1 MQGGNEKFSYIL
13 RTVAGAYL
21 CYLSYSILRAVMNG
35 ETGGH
40 SVLVSVCAVAFIII
54 GVILMVW
61 GVRGMKMVSKQQ
73 AEEAAQAEEVQE
85 EETVETLEEQTAEAL
100 EDSAAENQEEQTAQD
115 GEKPNNHLC
124 VFVIKSRSGITGNS
138 YVLRLYYLL
147 CIFLSEKAVLTIE
160 LHIRSVPDLGIRV
173 EHPCMCL
180 VVDTCFYPR
189 IAVDMADSPGVA
201 QCIAGACNHWMRFFC
216 DDSKSVVADLH
227 NIAVYPSGAVA
238 LRFCRNGRS
247 ILPVADASEADSL
260 TSVRAGSQLL
270 RAPCWST
277 ERFHSQSRFLHFFLL
292 FPEFIHTACPGVR
305 IFRHVHFSFECAVI

>member
-13 RTVAGAYL
+13 RTVAGGISVLPVLQHSA
-21 CYLSYSILRAVMNG
+21 RRN
-35 ETGGH
+35 EWRNRGH

-124 VFVIKSRSGITGNS
+124 VFVLKSRSGITGNS

-147 CIFLSEKAVLTIE
+147 CIFLSEK
-160 LHIRSVPDLGIRV
+160 
-173 EHPCMCL
+173 
-180 VVDTCFYPR
+180 
-189 IAVDMADSPGVA
+189 
-201 QCIAGACNHWMRFFC
+201 
-216 DDSKSVVADLH
+216 
-227 NIAVYPSGAVA
+227 
-238 LRFCRNGRS
+238 
-247 ILPVADASEADSL
+247 
-260 TSVRAGSQLL
+260 
-270 RAPCWST
+270 
-277 ERFHSQSRFLHFFLL
+277 SRFNH
-292 FPEFIHTACPGVR
+292 R
-305 IFRHVHFSFECAVI
+305 ITY

>member
-100 EDSAAENQEEQTAQD
+100 EDSAAEKQEEQTAQD
-115 GEKPNNHLC
+115 GEK
-124 VFVIKSRSGITGNS
+124 
-138 YVLRLYYLL
+138 
-147 CIFLSEKAVLTIE
+147 
-160 LHIRSVPDLGIRV
+160 
-173 EHPCMCL
+173 
-180 VVDTCFYPR
+180 
-189 IAVDMADSPGVA
+189 
-201 QCIAGACNHWMRFFC
+201 
-216 DDSKSVVADLH
+216 
-227 NIAVYPSGAVA
+227 
-238 LRFCRNGRS
+238 
-247 ILPVADASEADSL
+247 
-260 TSVRAGSQLL
+260 
-270 RAPCWST
+270 T
-277 ERFHSQSRFLHFFLL
+277 E
-292 FPEFIHTACPGVR
+292 
-305 IFRHVHFSFECAVI
+305 

>member
-85 EETVETLEEQTAEAL
+85 EEVQEEETVETLEEQTAEAL

-115 GEKPNNHLC
+115 GE
-124 VFVIKSRSGITGNS
+124 R
-138 YVLRLYYLL
+138 
-147 CIFLSEKAVLTIE
+147 
-160 LHIRSVPDLGIRV
+160 
-173 EHPCMCL
+173 
-180 VVDTCFYPR
+180 
-189 IAVDMADSPGVA
+189 
-201 QCIAGACNHWMRFFC
+201 
-216 DDSKSVVADLH
+216 
-227 NIAVYPSGAVA
+227 
-238 LRFCRNGRS
+238 
-247 ILPVADASEADSL
+247 
-260 TSVRAGSQLL
+260 
-270 RAPCWST
+270 T
-277 ERFHSQSRFLHFFLL
+277 E
-292 FPEFIHTACPGVR
+292 
-305 IFRHVHFSFECAVI
+305 